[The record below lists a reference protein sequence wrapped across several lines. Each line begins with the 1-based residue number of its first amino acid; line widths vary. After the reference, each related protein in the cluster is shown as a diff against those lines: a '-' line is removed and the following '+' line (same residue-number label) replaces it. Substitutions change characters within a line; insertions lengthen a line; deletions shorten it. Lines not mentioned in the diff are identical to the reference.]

1 MTAPLILGTNSI
13 KDTGFDVANSIRFN
27 SGDSAFMT
35 KTSTTV
41 TNDKKFTVSA
51 WCKRS
56 KLGSSSEFG
65 IFKTISDSNN
75 QNKNIQFG
83 FYHDSIYFAF
93 VDGGSVTVNKVSTA
107 VFRDS
112 SAWYHVMLAV
122 DSTQGTAANRNR
134 IYVNGTEVTSFSTD
148 TNAGADETFLSTSCN
163 IDVGRYTGT
172 SGTHR
177 YFDGYLAE
185 VVFIDGLQLAPTDF
199 GEFDSDSPR
208 IWKPKDPSSLTF
220 GNNGFYLDFKDSS
233 NLGNDAN
240 GGTDLTESNIV
251 AIDQCTDTCTNNFAT
266 FTSENHTYSGFTVS
280 EGNLKVVTTSGQKGL
295 HGTSIMPTDSGK
307 WYFEVKI
314 DDGAP
319 GDGSRVGIMNY
330 QTQLNNSSY
339 TGVINTPSQVLAGC
353 TTSCKSAKHF
363 EGDAQGVMV
372 EYTSSGDFADGDIV
386 QFAMDLDNKA
396 IYIGRNGTFLSRT
409 GSSGGD
415 PTSGSSKTGA
425 ITTNTNIMDGSPMT
439 AYTGIS
445 IGGGGSADHEMSF
458 NFGNPPFSISSGNT
472 DTNGFG
478 NFEHAVP
485 SGYLAWC
492 SKNLAESG

>member
-1 MTAPLILGTNSI
+1 MPLILGTNSI
-13 KDTGFDVANSIRFN
+13 KDTSYDVANSLRFN
-27 SGDSAFMT
+27 SGSSDNLT
-35 KTSTTV
+35 RTQ
-41 TNDKKFTVSA
+41 TNDSSNTKFNFSV
-51 WCKRS
+51 WIKRS
-56 KLGSSSEFG
+56 KLGTSQVLYATQSGSDEARVEFNTSDELFWYKYNGSSFQWSL
-65 IFKTISDSNN
+65 KTNR
-75 QNKNIQFG
+75 K
-83 FYHDSIYFAF
+83 
-93 VDGGSVTVNKVSTA
+93 
-107 VFRDS
+107 FRDTS
-112 SAWYHVMLAV
+112 NWFHINLKY
-122 DSTQGTAANRNR
+122 DSTQGTSSNRLKMY
-134 IYVNGTEVTSFSTD
+134 INGVEETSFSQSGYPSSSENSNFFQGATAYLGCSEN
-148 TNAGADETFLSTSCN
+148 TAGF
-163 IDVGRYTGT
+163 
-172 SGTHR
+172 
-177 YFDGYLAE
+177 FDGYMAE
-185 VVFIDGLQLAPTDF
+185 YVILQGQALDQTSF
-199 GEFDSDSPR
+199 GEFDSDSPT

-220 GNNGFYLDFKDSS
+220 GTNGFYLDFEDSS
-233 NLGNDAN
+233 ALGNDAAGSN
-240 GGTDLTESNIV
+240 NFTVNNLT

-266 FTSENHTYSGFTVS
+266 FTSENHTAGNFTLS
-280 EGNLKVVTTSGQKGL
+280 EGNLKVTTTSGQKGL

-339 TGVINTPSQVLAGC
+339 TGVINTPQQVLAGC

-372 EYTSSGDFADGDIV
+372 EYTSSGDFADGNIV

-396 IYIGRNGTFLSRT
+396 IYIGRNGTFLTRT

-458 NFGNPPFSISSGNT
+458 NFGNPPFAISSGNS
-472 DTNGFG
+472 DSNGFG

-485 SGYLAWC
+485 EGYYAWC
-492 SKNLAESG
+492 SKNIAEFG